1 MNNCKAILLNPTAS
15 KRKARSIPEEQTMPR
30 VLFTCLVLIVLTS
43 CCFAG
48 GGTNLKVYGKNPT
61 LKKAT
66 AIKSITADPEQYAD
80 KEVLVSGKVASVC
93 KGRGCWVEVTDPD
106 GNAIICRSL
115 DESVTVPMDCEG
127 RSIRVQ
133 GKVKFDKKASGKSE
147 MKKHEGMAE
156 HACPAPKVLVS
167 MEGALFLSEPRSV
180 KKTTSSK

>member
-1 MNNCKAILLNPTAS
+1 
-15 KRKARSIPEEQTMPR
+15 MPR
-30 VLFTCLVLIVLTS
+30 VLLTCLVLTVLTS

-48 GGTNLKVYGKNPT
+48 GGTNTKVYGKNPT
-61 LKKAT
+61 IKKAT
-66 AIKSITADPEQYAD
+66 SIKSITADPEQYTD
-80 KEVLVSGKVASVC
+80 KEILVSGKVASVC

-106 GNAIICRSL
+106 GNSIICRSL

-127 RSIRVQ
+127 RSIQVQ

-167 MEGALFLSEPRSV
+167 MEGALFLSESRGV